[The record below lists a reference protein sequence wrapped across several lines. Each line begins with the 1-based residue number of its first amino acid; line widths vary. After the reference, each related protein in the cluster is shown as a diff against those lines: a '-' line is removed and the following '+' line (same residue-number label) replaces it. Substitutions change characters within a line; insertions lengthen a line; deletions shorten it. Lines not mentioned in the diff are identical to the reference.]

1 MRNFSSL
8 FRSAV
13 NRLGRPF
20 QTKQP
25 SSLPVDFPEADREFG
40 AEPPFL
46 ASLSDGLEEQ
56 LRLML
61 TSSKVGTGG
70 KRIPTRDE
78 EPDEALRQ
86 ILVTA
91 RPAEADGDTICEV
104 VFEHYLLYQIRNESY
119 TSGDP
124 DEVRCGRW
132 LSVCERS
139 KLLSDIGRY
148 TDAQQLADGTCY
160 PDPWKHYQIITRR
173 HIVDVVAI
181 REPLV
186 RIWCR

>member
-8 FRSAV
+8 FRSAT
-13 NRLGRPF
+13 GRFRRWIRREWSPGP
-20 QTKQP
+20 QI
-25 SSLPVDFPEADREFG
+25 DFSEADRKFG
-40 AEPPFL
+40 TEPPFL

-56 LRLML
+56 LHLML
-61 TSSKVGTGG
+61 TPSKVGAFGEG
-70 KRIPTRDE
+70 KPSRDE
-78 EPDEALRQ
+78 EPNETLRR
-86 ILVTA
+86 ILATA
-91 RPAEADGDTICEV
+91 RPMEADEDTICEII
-104 VFEHYLLYQIRNESY
+104 FEDYLLYQIRNESY

-148 TDAQQLADGTCY
+148 TDAQQLADGSCY
-160 PDPWKHYQIITRR
+160 PDQWKHYQIITQR

-181 REPLV
+181 CEPIV
-186 RIWCR
+186 RVWCR